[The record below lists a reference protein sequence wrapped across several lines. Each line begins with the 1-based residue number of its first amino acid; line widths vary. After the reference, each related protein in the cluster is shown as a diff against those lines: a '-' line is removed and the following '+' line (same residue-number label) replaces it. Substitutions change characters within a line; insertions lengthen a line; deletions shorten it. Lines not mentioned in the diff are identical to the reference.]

1 MEHKH
6 LALSWGKRV
15 LSEAGWSGKLR
26 GAYLAPRSGQI
37 THILVQRG
45 LFRRAEP
52 QRLDRPKQESDGT
65 LVLQEQQRQGAA
77 APGRGSIPFS
87 PRTMARSADG
97 ASFPLHGLILDLE
110 GRTIE
115 SILVGD
121 RGNARAVSRQHVQ
134 KLTSGSPS
142 LSLALADLEALP
154 VFGPD
159 DEGQRNALAALASAD
174 PTGGGTFG
182 AVRVRVV
189 DGTAHLSGNVR
200 LPVQKADAE
209 RAVGRARG
217 VLEVWN
223 AIVTDWDLSIAI
235 AEALAR
241 EGATR
246 QGLLSVRT
254 SLGHVILNGHLTSL
268 EYVVLSVAVARG
280 VPGVQ
285 SVDQNIEVRPPPA
298 QEPAPAGE
306 MGGH

>member
-26 GAYLAPRSGQI
+26 GAYLAPRTGKI

-45 LFRRAEP
+45 LLRCTEP
-52 QRLDRPKQESDGT
+52 RMLDNPRQESDGT

-87 PRTMARSADG
+87 PRTMVRSADG
-97 ASFPLHGLILDLE
+97 TSLPLHGLILDSE
-110 GRTIE
+110 SRAIE

-121 RGNARAVSRQHVQ
+121 RGNPRAVSPQHVQ

-142 LSLALADLEALP
+142 LTLAQADLEALP
-154 VFGPD
+154 VFAPD

-174 PTGGGTFG
+174 PTDGGTFG

-189 DGTAHLSGNVR
+189 DGTAHLTGNVR
-200 LPVQKADAE
+200 LPVQKTDAE
-209 RAVGRARG
+209 TAVGRARG
-217 VLEVWN
+217 VLRLQNDV
-223 AIVTDWDLSIAI
+223 VTDWDMSIAI

-246 QGLLSVRT
+246 QGLLSVKI

-285 SVDQNIEVRPPPA
+285 SVEHSIEVRPPVAEEAAATPETA
-298 QEPAPAGE
+298 E
-306 MGGH
+306 